1 MKDFLRY
8 YEPLTEEE
16 NKDFNDLYG
25 REMTKDDIVYENA
38 SKEVDEILNKLFEL
52 NEFLNY
58 YKNDKCLDE
67 NDEKFEMLQRRVE
80 KGINVFASFF

>member
-16 NKDFNDLYG
+16 NKDFNDLHG

-58 YKNDKCLDE
+58 YKNYKCLDE
-67 NDEKFEMLQRRVE
+67 NDEKFEMLQRKVE